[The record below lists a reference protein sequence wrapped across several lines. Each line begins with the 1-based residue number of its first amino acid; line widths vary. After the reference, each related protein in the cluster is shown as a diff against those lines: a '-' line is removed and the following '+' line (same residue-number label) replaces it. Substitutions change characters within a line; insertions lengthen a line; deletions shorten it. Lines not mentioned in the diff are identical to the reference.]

1 MSVAN
6 TSAGLVGSDKAY
18 DGSHVGLVFDL
29 LACGTSASPL
39 IVLDELDKSAGDDRF
54 PVDGALYGLLEPRTA
69 KCYRDQSIP
78 EIELDARH
86 VLWIATSNRA
96 KCIPEPIRSRMRA
109 FSISRP
115 SAAAARE
122 IVLHMY
128 RSTGSE
134 LMPGIEL
141 PDLEHSVIALL
152 APHPPRTIQ
161 LSLREAFGRAAYE
174 GRRALVVRDIP
185 AIDSGPRKVGFV

>member
-1 MSVAN
+1 
-6 TSAGLVGSDKAY
+6 
-18 DGSHVGLVFDL
+18 VGLIFEL
-29 LACGTSASPL
+29 LACGESASPL

-86 VLWIATSNRA
+86 VLWVATSNRA

-115 SAAAARE
+115 SAAAARD

-141 PDLEHSVIALL
+141 PDLEDPVIALL
-152 APHPPRTIQ
+152 TPLSPRTVQ

-174 GRRALVVRDIP
+174 GRRLLLAKDIP
-185 AIDSGPRKVGFV
+185 AIESGARKIGFV